1 MNKADL
7 LRQIIAILKNDHAL
21 LLQSVK
27 SSHAGVTHEYE
38 ILDVC

>member
-7 LRQIIAILKNDHAL
+7 LRQIIAILENDPALRLHAP
-21 LLQSVK
+21 K
-27 SSHAGVTHEYE
+27 SSYAAASLEYE